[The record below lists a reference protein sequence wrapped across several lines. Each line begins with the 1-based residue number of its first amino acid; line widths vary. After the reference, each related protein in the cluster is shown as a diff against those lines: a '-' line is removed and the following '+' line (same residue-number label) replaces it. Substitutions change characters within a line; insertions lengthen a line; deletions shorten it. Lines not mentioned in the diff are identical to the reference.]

1 MFYLKTVY
9 YMFYNTLRKVIII
22 TQIKYMFYNI
32 LICFLC
38 KRLKK
43 AESGKRKAKSKQIVH
58 SCNISTNPKYLKYKP
73 LFTLRFPLSVFR
85 FLFL

>member
-38 KRLKK
+38 KRLMF
-43 AESGKRKAKSKQIVH
+43 AESDSFHVKPVRI
-58 SCNISTNPKYLKYKP
+58 INPDRFGVNSVYSSP
-73 LFTLRFPLSVFR
+73 PHTLPHNTG
-85 FLFL
+85 